1 MPQPTRCAARCTTET
16 WSLPTYLSFTV
27 RTILALPGFWLSLAA
42 LPFVAGLAGRLDW
55 LAGAGLGVVL
65 LAWNMRYHELL
76 RWLFSAQPIRDE
88 ALMAQFTKMADTCGL
103 GKTQF
108 EVMDL
113 RGGAVL
119 NAVALPSLRQP
130 AVVFTDTML
139 RRLDFDEVVG
149 ICAHELAHLGTTPR
163 HVSGA

>member
-1 MPQPTRCAARCTTET
+1 
-16 WSLPTYLSFTV
+16 
-27 RTILALPGFWLSLAA
+27 
-42 LPFVAGLAGRLDW
+42 
-55 LAGAGLGVVL
+55 
-65 LAWNMRYHELL
+65 
-76 RWLFSAQPIRDE
+76 
-88 ALMAQFTKMADTCGL
+88 MAQFTRMADTCGL

-108 EVMDL
+108 EVLDL

-149 ICAHELAHLGTTPR
+149 ICAHELAHLEYHTPAR
-163 HVSGA
+163 LRRLSLSTAAMIAFGVLVAPFARLTGWSSLLVLAIWVMCWLGFLLSLARNRQKNETESDQRAISLTRRSGSARSRADEGVRLQPLSQTARR